1 MTDALLARIAAA
13 LERLAPPPP
22 PPADLTAHP
31 AYVWRGHALAPARA
45 FAPLPL
51 ALLRGVDHEPTHRA
65 VAAERAFLAALGG
78 DCRSPVAAY
87 ARWLADG
94 TLRLDA
100 EIYSEDGADH
110 AIGETLVPDPAAA
123 EALARRLLV
132 EAPESVR
139 RLFAA

>member
-1 MTDALLARIAAA
+1 MRRIRAPRAPRARDKAA
-13 LERLAPPPP
+13 
-22 PPADLTAHP
+22 
-31 AYVWRGHALAPARA
+31 
-45 FAPLPL
+45 F
-51 ALLRGVDHEPTHRA
+51 
-65 VAAERAFLAALGG
+65 
-78 DCRSPVAAY
+78 
-87 ARWLADG
+87 